1 MLTLQEVMK
10 PKILVVD
17 DDRPVL
23 LVTAEI
29 LKRDEYDVVAVTTL
43 TEAIACL
50 EREKFQ
56 LVISDYRLSG
66 ESGEDVVLTARQKQ
80 PETPVFI
87 ITGNSHEMPAWLSD
101 GRAVA
106 RVFSKP
112 FPPANLL
119 AAVREVLGAVPGRE
133 MVPHLPPINVQASI
147 VLPRGVEEMVHRVV
161 DQESIIAIT
170 DKKGTIVYAND
181 RFCEISGYSRSE
193 LLGQNHR
200 LLKSGAHP
208 PVFYKMLWGTIL
220 SGRTWRGEIC
230 NRAKDGRLY
239 YVDTT
244 ITPLRE
250 EGLITHFIA
259 LRTDITARKEAE
271 QALAEQGKREEEDR
285 RMASLGRMADGVLHD
300 LNNILTGVMGIAS
313 ESLAE
318 NRDEMLHDSIGRM
331 AQLTRTLRDYSTGR
345 PTEPEPFR
353 LNPLVACACSLGRHR
368 KGAPR
373 VLIIDEQLSTTQ
385 GVKVIGNEGQIFEVV
400 LNLVVNA
407 VEASSASVQPK
418 ILVRTEI
425 ENGRAVIRVE
435 DNGSGVPESVAQTI
449 FEPFTSTKG
458 PGRGIGLSAAKNI
471 VVAHGGEL
479 CLERAGG
486 GGLGACF
493 KLSLPAQL
501 ASIRRPQEMEPI
513 ASTGAKRVVLVSED
527 EVDVRRVITNDAGRI
542 GLTVM
547 HAGDMA
553 DLLALAA
560 QMKEV
565 LAAAIIDSCEVESD
579 HGAVACLRR
588 ISPGLPIILIS
599 ATLTSRGKRITPWGE
614 VENMPKPFRSEEM
627 VRALTSTI
635 NSPSMS

>member
-1 MLTLQEVMK
+1 MK
-10 PKILVVD
+10 SKILVVD

-23 LVTAEI
+23 FVTAEI
-29 LKRDEYDVVAVTTL
+29 LKRGEYDVVAVMTVA
-43 TEAIACL
+43 EAIACL
-50 EREKFQ
+50 DREKFQ
-56 LVISDYRLSG
+56 LVISDYRLAG
-66 ESGEDVVLTARQKQ
+66 ESGEDVVLAARQRQ

-119 AAVREVLGAVPGRE
+119 AAVKEVLGAVSGKE
-133 MVPHLPPINVQASI
+133 VVPHPPSINVQAAI

-200 LLKSGAHP
+200 LLKSGEHP
-208 PVFYKMLWGTIL
+208 PVFYKTLWGTIL

-271 QALAEQGKREEEDR
+271 QALAEQGKREEDDR
-285 RMASLGRMADGVLHD
+285 RMAALGRMADGFLHD

-313 ESLAE
+313 ESVAE
-318 NRDEMLHDSIGRM
+318 NRDEMLHDAISRM

-353 LNPLVACACSLGRHR
+353 LNPLLACACSLGRHR

-373 VLIIDEQLSTTQ
+373 NLNVTEQLSTTQ
-385 GVKVIGNEGQIFEVV
+385 GVNVIGNEGQIFEVV

-407 VEASSASVQPK
+407 VEASAAAAQPK

-435 DNGSGVPESVAQTI
+435 DNGSGVPELVAHTI

-458 PGRGIGLSAAKNI
+458 PGRGIGLSVAKSI

-479 CLERAGG
+479 RLERAGG
-486 GGLGACF
+486 GGFGACF
-493 KLSLPAQL
+493 QLILPAEFVPV
-501 ASIRRPQEMEPI
+501 RRPQDVEAIP
-513 ASTGAKRVVLVSED
+513 ASGPKRVVLVSED
-527 EVDVRRVITNDAGRI
+527 EVDVRRVITNDAGRV

-547 HAGDMA
+547 HAGDTA

-599 ATLTSRGKRITPWGE
+599 ATLTSRGRRTTPWGE
-614 VENMPKPFRSEEM
+614 VENMPKPFGSEEM
-627 VRALTSTI
+627 VRALSATVVSAHTL
-635 NSPSMS
+635 